1 MASSAYSAHSGNII
15 DYSGVL
21 NAQKSRKPKM
31 ESGEIAAVYRFQ
43 PIRETGV
50 VNEPV
55 DTGPITMAIPGDNV
69 RRLRLEKGWSM
80 RELAERCVTEEKTM
94 DHTTIMRLEKDKGY
108 TRATLERVAKA
119 LGLKSHEDLFLPVEL
134 AGFEKLD
141 ESDRAQISNM
151 VQALSLSAE
160 RRQAANS

>member
-1 MASSAYSAHSGNII
+1 MASSARII

-21 NAQKSRKPKM
+21 NAQENRKPHMKR
-31 ESGEIAAVYRFQ
+31 GELAAVYRFQ

-55 DTGPITMAIPGDNV
+55 ETGPINMAIPGDNV

-119 LGLKSHEDLFLPVEL
+119 LGLRNHEDLFVPEEL

-141 ESDRAQISNM
+141 DFDRAQIANM
-151 VQALSLSAE
+151 VQALALSAE
-160 RRQAANS
+160 RRQAVNS